1 VSRYLISVL
10 NVNTKNPKQ
19 RGFLCYNYANNYH
32 QEGIAMYFTA
42 CGKENTG
49 TTVGLAL
56 HKAGELGIKH
66 IVVASCSGETAEKL
80 TGSNLQ
86 VVCVTHHVGFG
97 GPGID
102 EMSPEM
108 REKLQ
113 KQGVKVLTTTHV
125 LAGVD
130 RAVRLKFG
138 GVYPAEIMAQT
149 LRIMGQGV
157 KVCVEAAVM
166 ALDAGMVPYG
176 EDIIAV
182 AGTGEGADTA
192 IIVRPAHANNFF
204 DTKVRE
210 IICKPGEF

>member
-1 VSRYLISVL
+1 
-10 NVNTKNPKQ
+10 
-19 RGFLCYNYANNYH
+19 
-32 QEGIAMYFTA
+32 MYFTA
-42 CGKENTG
+42 CGKGNTDA
-49 TTVGLAL
+49 TVELAL
-56 HKAGELGIKH
+56 KKAKELGIKH
-66 IVVASCSGETAEKL
+66 VVVASCSGETAEKF
-80 TGSNLQ
+80 TGKDLQ
-86 VVCVTHHVGFG
+86 VVCVTHHVGFA
-97 GPGID
+97 GPGVD

-113 KQGVKVLTTTHV
+113 RQGVKVLTTTHL

-130 RAVRLKFG
+130 RSIRLKFG

-157 KVCVEAAVM
+157 KVCVEIAVM
-166 ALDAGMVPYG
+166 ALDAGLIPYG

-192 IIVRPAHANNFF
+192 VVVQPAHANNFF

-210 IICKPGEF
+210 IICKPREF